1 MYSIQID
8 MFFSVLNLNHQLK
21 KNILVVKK
29 LPTDLWILA
38 ILTENL
44 GGLQKRFDVKLAPW
58 LTTTNPRAIF
68 RHWMNEL
75 KQQKMKQARL
85 ASYTQCS

>member
-1 MYSIQID
+1 MKIMYSIQIE
-8 MFFSVLNLNHQLK
+8 MFFTVMNLQQLK

-58 LTTTNPRAIF
+58 LPTPRAIF
-68 RHWMNEL
+68 RAEWTN
-75 KQQKMKQARL
+75 
-85 ASYTQCS
+85 